1 MGEGPGEGFRC
12 DLTLS
17 TKQKAYYIRSMPDYK
32 SLSAHEIAAGVS
44 SGKLSAVELTKEA
57 LKLAKTEGKEINAFI
72 TVCEEKALRQAGEI
86 DKSKDKKGKPLAGVP
101 VAIKDNISYTDYLT
115 TCASHILDGYKPPYN
130 ATVVDRLID
139 SGAVIIGK
147 TNLDEFAM
155 GSSNENS
162 YYGPVKNPIDHT
174 LVPGGSSGGSVAA
187 VAQKI
192 VPLAFGSETGGS
204 VRQPASFCGVYGL
217 KPTYGALSRYGLVA
231 FGSSLDQ
238 IGPVTRNAKDMALAF
253 GVVAGRDENDSTSV
267 AFDHPNYVAQFETSK
282 KFKIGVP
289 KEYFAEGLDPEVE
302 KIVRGAIKA
311 LEKVGHTFVE
321 ISLPMS
327 EKGIAVYY
335 IVACAE
341 ASSNLARYDGV
352 KYGLREAAN
361 SDLTTMYSTTRDK
374 GFGAEVKRRIMLGT
388 YVLSSGYYD
397 AYYRKASKV
406 RELIRRDFEN
416 AFKKVDLI
424 ISPTSPTPAFKLGE
438 RATDP
443 LAMYLS
449 DIYTVS
455 ANLACIC
462 AISVPYGTVS
472 DGRPVGVQFSAPWFG
487 ELSLFQ
493 IANILEKL
501 K

>member
-1 MGEGPGEGFRC
+1 
-12 DLTLS
+12 
-17 TKQKAYYIRSMPDYK
+17 MPDYK

-44 SGKLSAVELTKEA
+44 SGKLSAVELTQEA

-72 TVCEEKALRQAGEI
+72 TVCEEKAIQQAKAI
-86 DKSKDKKGKPLAGVP
+86 DASAKKGATSPQPLAGVP
-101 VAIKDNISYTDYLT
+101 VAIKDNISYTDYPT

-139 SGAVIIGK
+139 AGAVIIGK

-162 YYGPVKNPIDHT
+162 YFGPVKNPIDHT
-174 LVPGGSSGGSVAA
+174 LVPGGSSGGSIAA

-238 IGPVTRNAKDMALAF
+238 IGAVTRCAKDMALAF
-253 GVVAGRDENDSTSV
+253 GVVAGRDDNDSTSV
-267 AFDHPNYVAQFETSK
+267 AFDQPNYTAEFETDK
-282 KFKIGVP
+282 KFKIGIP
-289 KEYFAEGLDPEVE
+289 KEYFAEGLDPQVD
-302 KIVRGAIKA
+302 KVVRSAIKA
-311 LEKVGHTFVE
+311 LEKQGHSFVD

-327 EKGIAVYY
+327 DKGIAVYY

-352 KYGLREAAN
+352 KYGLRETG
-361 SDLTTMYSTTRDK
+361 SGDLMSMYSSTRAN

-388 YVLSSGYYD
+388 YVLSSGYYE
-397 AYYRKASKV
+397 AYYRKATKV

-424 ISPTSPTPAFKLGE
+424 ISPTCPTPAFKLGE
-438 RATDP
+438 KVTDP

-455 ANLACIC
+455 ANLASIC
-462 AISVPYGTVS
+462 AISVPFGAVS

-493 IANILEKL
+493 IAHMLEKL

>member
-1 MGEGPGEGFRC
+1 M
-12 DLTLS
+12 
-17 TKQKAYYIRSMPDYK
+17 ADYK

-44 SGKLSAVELTKEA
+44 GGKMSAVELTQEA
-57 LKLAKTEGKEINAFI
+57 LKLAKTEGKELNAFI
-72 TVCEEKALRQAGEI
+72 TICEEKAIQQAKAI
-86 DKSKDKKGKPLAGVP
+86 DASAKKGTKPQPLAGVP
-101 VAIKDNISYTDYLT
+101 VAIKDNISYTDYPT
-115 TCASHILDGYKPPYN
+115 TCASHILDGYQPPYN

-139 SGAVIIGK
+139 AGAVIIGK

-162 YYGPVKNPIDHT
+162 YYGPVKNPIDHS
-174 LVPGGSSGGSVAA
+174 LVPGGSSGGSIAA

-192 VPLAFGSETGGS
+192 VPIAFGSETGGS
-204 VRQPASFCGVYGL
+204 VRQPASFCGVLGL

-238 IGPVTRNAKDMALAF
+238 IGVVTRSAQDMALAF

-267 AFDHPNYVAQFETSK
+267 AFDRPNYAAQFVTNK

-289 KEYFAEGLDPEVE
+289 KEYFAEGLGPEVE
-302 KIVRGAIKA
+302 KVVRDAIQA
-311 LEKVGHTFVE
+311 LEKQGHSFVE
-321 ISLPMS
+321 ISLPTS
-327 EKGIAVYY
+327 ETGIAVYY

-352 KYGLREAAN
+352 KYGLRESGNESLPA
-361 SDLTTMYSTTRDK
+361 MYSNTRAK

-397 AYYRKASKV
+397 AYYLKASKV
-406 RELIRRDFEN
+406 RELIRRDFES
-416 AFKKVDLI
+416 AFAKVDLI

-438 RATDP
+438 KATDP

-455 ANLACIC
+455 ANLASIC
-462 AISVPYGTVS
+462 AISIPFGTVK

-493 IANILEKL
+493 MANILEKL

>member
-1 MGEGPGEGFRC
+1 M
-12 DLTLS
+12 S
-17 TKQKAYYIRSMPDYK
+17 NHK
-32 SLSAHEIAAGVS
+32 SLTAHEIAAGVS
-44 SGKLSAVELTKEA
+44 TGKLSAVELAKEA
-57 LKLAKTEGKEINAFI
+57 IRLAKTEGKEINAFI
-72 TVCEEKALRQAGEI
+72 TVCEEKALEQAKTM
-86 DKSKDKKGKPLAGVP
+86 DANAKKVTKPLAGVP
-101 VAIKDNISYTDYLT
+101 VAIKDNISYTDYTT

-130 ATVVDRLID
+130 ATVVDRLI
-139 SGAVIIGK
+139 SAGAVIIGK

-162 YYGPVKNPIDHT
+162 YYGPVKNPVNHS
-174 LVPGGSSGGSVAA
+174 LVSGGSSGGSVAA

-204 VRQPASFCGVYGL
+204 VRQPASFCGVLGL

-267 AFDHPNYVAQFETSK
+267 AFNHPEYVSQLETK
-282 KFKIGVP
+282 QKFRIGIP
-289 KEYFAEGLDPEVE
+289 KEYFAEGLDREVE
-302 KIVRGAIKA
+302 KVIRDAIKA
-311 LEKVGHTFVE
+311 LEKEGHAFVD
-321 ISLPMS
+321 ISLPLS
-327 EKGIAVYY
+327 DKGIAVYY

-361 SDLTTMYSTTRDK
+361 SDLLTMYSTTRAN

-388 YVLSSGYYD
+388 YVLSSGYYE
-397 AYYRKASKV
+397 AYYRKASRV
-406 RELIRRDFEN
+406 RELIRREFED

-438 RATDP
+438 KITDP

-449 DIYTVS
+449 DIYTVM

-462 AISVPYGTVS
+462 AVSVPFGQVK

-493 IANILEKL
+493 VANILERL
-501 K
+501 KK